1 MTSLIPVWYKDKSQ
15 LISQRCAV
23 HSLHPFLL
31 SLCSE
36 TYQSLPTILI
46 SLTNVNFPDDIKNNL
61 RKNVFLKSREK
72 RQSVYTWPKADRL
85 ACTNTGIL
93 L

>member
-1 MTSLIPVWYKDKSQ
+1 MTRLIPVQYKDKTQ

-23 HSLHPFLL
+23 HSLHHFLK

-36 TYQSLPTILI
+36 TYQSLPPILI

-61 RKNVFLKSREK
+61 RKNVFFI

-85 ACTNTGIL
+85 SCTIIGIL
-93 L
+93 